1 MDGSSRVELV
11 TENVM
16 WPNSITLDL
25 VQERLYWVDAKLHL
39 IGSVGLDGSRPNIIS
54 EPGSAL
60 HHPVS
65 VSVLEDWVYWT
76 EWNQNGSVVYK
87 ANKFD
92 GSELAKVTEASLHLK
107 PMSLAVWHSYRQPP
121 MTALCIERSPACS
134 HLCVP
139 APKMLQRAG
148 VRQSGR
154 AQATSCLCPR
164 NMVLG
169 ADGATCVSSQQ
180 LIEPVD
186 TMIGDLQAGAEE
198 GKNVKVAD
206 AEQQQQQSEAGTDD
220 LQQAVEVLKEKQEQ
234 KNLYTGLI
242 IGLVTGL
249 GILCLLVGIWVWRR
263 CSGNPGSQESLR
275 KPSTLSAR
283 GIYSPPR
290 SHTVHISESEST
302 VPLQRG
308 TPESDMDPAS

>member
-1 MDGSSRVELV
+1 MDGSLRVELV

-107 PMSLAVWHSYRQPP
+107 PMSLAVWHSYRQPQ
-121 MTALCIERSPACS
+121 MTSLCKERSPACS

-139 APKMLQRAG
+139 APKMLRRAG
-148 VRQSGR
+148 VRKSGG

-164 NMVLG
+164 FDNYPKFIQIYIALCQEYG
-169 ADGATCVSSQQ
+169 AWC
-180 LIEPVD
+180 
-186 TMIGDLQAGAEE
+186 
-198 GKNVKVAD
+198 K
-206 AEQQQQQSEAGTDD
+206 
-220 LQQAVEVLKEKQEQ
+220 
-234 KNLYTGLI
+234 
-242 IGLVTGL
+242 
-249 GILCLLVGIWVWRR
+249 
-263 CSGNPGSQESLR
+263 
-275 KPSTLSAR
+275 
-283 GIYSPPR
+283 
-290 SHTVHISESEST
+290 
-302 VPLQRG
+302 
-308 TPESDMDPAS
+308 